1 MKKEYV
7 MAKPIKINEVDKIEI
22 LTLQDN
28 YIDITALDNSE
39 IVTRAMPV
47 KDGQFRKSILAEHG
61 FSAIV
66 TTTKGETK
74 HTLLFDT
81 GFSDIGAAYNA
92 KALGADLSS
101 VEAIVFSHGHMDHTG
116 GFESMAAE
124 IPHQGIPVVTHP
136 AIFRSPRYLKVRE
149 NVNIQLPSLTRENI
163 AAAGMKL
170 VETRNPLPMADG
182 DVLFLGEISRRTDFE
197 KGFPIAFY
205 QEDGKEKWDP
215 IEDDTALVMNLKGK
229 GMVILTGCAHSGIV
243 NTVLYAQETT
253 GIHAVYVV
261 MGGFHLT
268 GPLFE
273 PIIGRTTEELKK
285 IDPSYVIPTHC
296 TGRKATAF
304 IEESFGDR
312 FILNMAGTKM
322 TFAA

>member
-1 MKKEYV
+1 M
-7 MAKPIKINEVDKIEI
+7 MAKPIKVNEVDNVEI

-28 YIDITALDNSE
+28 YIDITAMDNNE
-39 IVTRAMPV
+39 IVNRAMPLE
-47 KDGQFRKSILAEHG
+47 DGQFRKSILSEHG

-74 HTLLFDT
+74 HVLLFDT
-81 GFSDIGAAYNA
+81 GFSEIGAAYNA
-92 KALGADLSS
+92 KALGVDLSS
-101 VEAIVFSHGHMDHTG
+101 VEAIAFSHGHMDHTG
-116 GFESMAAE
+116 GFKSMAAA
-124 IPHQGIPVVTHP
+124 IPNKGLPVVANP
-136 AIFRSPRYLKVRE
+136 AIFRSPRYLKVKK
-149 NVNIQLPSLTRENI
+149 NVNVQLPSLTREGI
-163 AAAGMKL
+163 AATGMKL

-205 QEDGKEKWDP
+205 QEEGKEKWDP

-229 GMVILTGCAHSGIV
+229 GLVILTGCAHSGVV
-243 NTVLYAQETT
+243 NTVLYAQEVT
-253 GIHAVYVV
+253 GIHTVYVV
-261 MGGFHLT
+261 MGGFHLA

-273 PIIGRTTEELKK
+273 PIVSRTTEELKK
-285 IDPSYVIPTHC
+285 IDPSYIIPTHC

-304 IEESFGDR
+304 MEESFGDR
-312 FILNMAGTKM
+312 FILNMSGTKM